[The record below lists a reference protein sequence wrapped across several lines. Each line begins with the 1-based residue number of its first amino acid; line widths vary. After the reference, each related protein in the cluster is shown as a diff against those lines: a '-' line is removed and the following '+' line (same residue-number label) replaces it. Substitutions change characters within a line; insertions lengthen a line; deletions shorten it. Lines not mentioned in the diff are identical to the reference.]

1 MVLGNTTSQ
10 VIQKSLSESNQGHI
24 PRVASELIDGKSE
37 VIAVIVPVL
46 GSPALH
52 EAHANGAHAG
62 ELVHGLKALI
72 HRLGQ

>member
-1 MVLGNTTSQ
+1 MT
-10 VIQKSLSESNQGHI
+10 
-24 PRVASELIDGKSE
+24 
-37 VIAVIVPVL
+37 AVIIPVL

-72 HRLGQ
+72 DRLGQQSSKLLVIKDLQITAWMDRKRFVTKFI

>member
-1 MVLGNTTSQ
+1 M
-10 VIQKSLSESNQGHI
+10 
-24 PRVASELIDGKSE
+24 
-37 VIAVIVPVL
+37 IAVIVPVL

-72 HRLGQ
+72 HRLGQQSCKLLVIKDLQITA